1 VKNSEFYQQ
10 VYQQVLGLQWPW
22 RVEQVELD
30 QAAQRVVVHVGVE
43 PGTKWDEGCGR
54 HLAEALAGPRQAIVG
69 EVCRLHLEG
78 RNMIPAELA
87 ERARREDVDA
97 KRIWNLLNNPDA
109 RREQVERAK
118 MEEAGLIEA
127 ARRDRQ
133 EEIEAALRFMAED
146 DEKTGIRAAA
156 HVAET
161 GSEEARLRCELAAME
176 SGRRGEQARAVMAE
190 LREIEEKAEVRR
202 IALGV
207 EIEAEQD
214 GDSLCQPC
222 TETIRWRLKHW
233 QESETW
239 SEGRGPSA
247 EDLRRILGMSRQAIS
262 AAARRGR
269 WNKAKRGRD
278 KPLTPGQVANVLRD
292 YAKAGGEAE
301 AEAIQTA
308 RVLLG
313 MSACLRK

>member
-1 VKNSEFYQQ
+1 MAKRETSKAEAKAARPGPKHGAAARRKSEREDRKF
-10 VYQQVLGLQWPW
+10 VD
-22 RVEQVELD
+22 RVAKALAV
-30 QAAQRVVVHVGVE
+30 
-43 PGTKWDEGCGR
+43 DEGCGR
-54 HLAEALAGPRQAIVG
+54 HLAGALAGPRQAIVG

-78 RNMIPAELA
+78 RNMIPDELE
-87 ERARREDVDA
+87 ERARRARVYA
-97 KRIWNLLNNPDA
+97 KRIWKLLNNPDA

-156 HVAET
+156 HPNGT
-161 GSEEARLRCELAAME
+161 RSEKARLRCELAAME

-190 LREIEEKAEVRR
+190 LREIEEKDEARR
-202 IALGV
+202 IALRV
-207 EIEAEQD
+207 DIEAEQD

-222 TETIRWRLKHW
+222 AETIRRRLKHW

-269 WNKAKRGRD
+269 WNKKKRGRD
-278 KPLTPGQVANVLRD
+278 KPLTPGQVASVLRD
-292 YAKAGGEAE
+292 YAKAGGEAGTE
-301 AEAIQTA
+301 AMEAA
-308 RVLLG
+308 RMLSG